1 MSEKTVFFY
10 FFRKPEENHKTH
22 KKPEKNHKKSRLF
35 KVVVNFQ
42 PWWKKEN
49 KTSEQ
54 WKIQVPFMKPIE

>member
-42 PWWKKEN
+42 PLRKKKN
-49 KTSEQ
+49 KKDL
-54 WKIQVPFMKPIE
+54 KIQVPFMKPIE